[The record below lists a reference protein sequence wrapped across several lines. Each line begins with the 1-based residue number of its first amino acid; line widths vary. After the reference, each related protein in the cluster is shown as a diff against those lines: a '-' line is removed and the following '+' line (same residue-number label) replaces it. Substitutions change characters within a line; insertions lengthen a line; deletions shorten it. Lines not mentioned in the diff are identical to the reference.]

1 MLINVKELDYYLLQ
15 CITKLLFLLEIN
27 MVIIEDRGKQYK
39 LKVGD
44 VLKLPKISDKKP
56 KDKLQFAEIV
66 YYKNEKGETLIGNP
80 YVKDI
85 VVEATVLS
93 QIKDKKI
100 IVFKKKRRHNY
111 RRKIGHRQELTLVK
125 IENIFSSTEKK
136 KPKVSKNTE
145 EISKKTLETKGE
157 KNGS

>member
-1 MLINVKELDYYLLQ
+1 
-15 CITKLLFLLEIN
+15 
-27 MVIIEDRGKQYK
+27 MVIIQDRGKQYK

-44 VLKLPKISDKKP
+44 ILKLPKISDKKP
-56 KDKLQFAEIV
+56 KDKLKFAEIV
-66 YYKNEKGETLIGNP
+66 YYKNEKGEILIGSP

-111 RRKIGHRQELTLVK
+111 RRKIGHRQDLTLVK
-125 IENIFSSTEKK
+125 IENIFSSSEK
-136 KPKVSKNTE
+136 KPKVSKKTE
-145 EISKKTLETKGE
+145 ETSKKSLETKGE

>member
-1 MLINVKELDYYLLQ
+1 M
-15 CITKLLFLLEIN
+15 

-39 LKVGD
+39 VKVGD
-44 VLKLPKISDKKP
+44 LLKLPKISDKKP
-56 KDKLQFAEIV
+56 KDTLKFSDVIF
-66 YYKNEKGETLIGNP
+66 YKNEKGEVLIGSP
-80 YVKDI
+80 HVKGI
-85 VVEATVLS
+85 VVEASVIS

-125 IENIFSSTEKK
+125 IENILSSTEKK
-136 KPKVSKNTE
+136 QPKDSKAKDE
-145 EISKKTLETKGE
+145 GAKKSVEIKGE

>member
-1 MLINVKELDYYLLQ
+1 
-15 CITKLLFLLEIN
+15 

-56 KDKLQFAEIV
+56 KEKLQFTEVV
-66 YYKNEKGETLIGNP
+66 YHKNEKGEILIGSP

-125 IENIFSSTEKK
+125 IENIFNSTEKK
-136 KPKVSKNTE
+136 QPKVSKNTE
-145 EISKKTLETKGE
+145 EISKKSLETKGE

>member
-1 MLINVKELDYYLLQ
+1 
-15 CITKLLFLLEIN
+15 

-136 KPKVSKNTE
+136 KPKVTKNTE

>member
-1 MLINVKELDYYLLQ
+1 
-15 CITKLLFLLEIN
+15 

-39 LKVGD
+39 VKIGD
-44 VLKLPKISDKKP
+44 LLKLPKISDKKP

>member
-1 MLINVKELDYYLLQ
+1 
-15 CITKLLFLLEIN
+15 
-27 MVIIEDRGKQYK
+27 MVIIEDRGKQYR

-66 YYKNEKGETLIGNP
+66 YYKSEKGEILIGSP

-85 VVEATVLS
+85 VVEAIVLS

-111 RRKIGHRQELTLVK
+111 RRKIGHRQEFTLVK
-125 IENIFSSTEKK
+125 VENIFTSNEKK
-136 KPKVSKNTE
+136 QPKVLKKTE
-145 EISKKTLETKGE
+145 EISKKSLETKGE

>member
-1 MLINVKELDYYLLQ
+1 
-15 CITKLLFLLEIN
+15 

-66 YYKNEKGETLIGNP
+66 YYKNEKGEILIGSP

-136 KPKVSKNTE
+136 KPKSTKKAE
-145 EISKKTLETKGE
+145 EISKKSLDTKGE

>member
-1 MLINVKELDYYLLQ
+1 
-15 CITKLLFLLEIN
+15 
-27 MVIIEDRGKQYK
+27 MVIIEDRGKQYR

-44 VLKLPKISDKKP
+44 VIKLPKVSDKKP
-56 KDKLQFAEIV
+56 KDKLKFSEII
-66 YYKNEKGETLIGNP
+66 YYKNEKGEVLIGNP
-80 YVKDI
+80 YVKDV
-85 VVEATVLS
+85 VVEGTVVS

-125 IENIFSSTEKK
+125 IENIFISTEKEQ
-136 KPKVSKNTE
+136 PKVSKKTD
-145 EISKKTLETKGE
+145 EISKKSLGTKGE

>member
-27 MVIIEDRGKQYK
+27 MVIIQDRGKQYK

-44 VLKLPKISDKKP
+44 ILKLPKISDKKP
-56 KDKLQFAEIV
+56 KDKLKFAEIV
-66 YYKNEKGETLIGNP
+66 YYKSEKGEILIGSP

-111 RRKIGHRQELTLVK
+111 RRKIGHRQDLTLVK
-125 IENIFSSTEKK
+125 IENIFSSSEK
-136 KPKVSKNTE
+136 KPKVSKKTE
-145 EISKKTLETKGE
+145 ETSKKSLETKGE

>member
-1 MLINVKELDYYLLQ
+1 
-15 CITKLLFLLEIN
+15 

-44 VLKLPKISDKKP
+44 ILKLPKISDKKP
-56 KDKLQFAEIV
+56 KDKLQFAEII
-66 YYKNEKGETLIGNP
+66 YYKNEKGEILIGSP

-136 KPKVSKNTE
+136 QPKSSKKAE
-145 EISKKTLETKGE
+145 AISKESLDTKGE

>member
-1 MLINVKELDYYLLQ
+1 MLISVKELDYYLLQ

-66 YYKNEKGETLIGNP
+66 YYKNEKGEILIGSP

-111 RRKIGHRQELTLVK
+111 RRKIGHRQDLTLVK

-136 KPKVSKNTE
+136 PKVSTTTGE
-145 EISKKTLETKGE
+145 TSKKSLETKGE
-157 KNGS
+157 K

>member
-1 MLINVKELDYYLLQ
+1 
-15 CITKLLFLLEIN
+15 

-136 KPKVSKNTE
+136 NQKFQK
-145 EISKKTLETKGE
+145 ILRRFQKKL
-157 KNGS
+157 

>member
-1 MLINVKELDYYLLQ
+1 
-15 CITKLLFLLEIN
+15 
-27 MVIIEDRGKQYK
+27 MVIIQDRGKQYK

-44 VLKLPKISDKKP
+44 ILKLPKISDKKP

-66 YYKNEKGETLIGNP
+66 YYKSEKGEILIGSP

-111 RRKIGHRQELTLVK
+111 RRKIGHRQDLTLVK
-125 IENIFSSTEKK
+125 IENIFSSNEK
-136 KPKVSKNTE
+136 KPKVSKKTE
-145 EISKKTLETKGE
+145 ETSKKSLETKGE

>member
-1 MLINVKELDYYLLQ
+1 
-15 CITKLLFLLEIN
+15 

-56 KDKLQFAEIV
+56 KDKLQFTEIV
-66 YYKNEKGETLIGNP
+66 YHKNEKGEILIGSP

-136 KPKVSKNTE
+136 QPKV
-145 EISKKTLETKGE
+145 SKKTLETKGE

>member
-1 MLINVKELDYYLLQ
+1 
-15 CITKLLFLLEIN
+15 

-39 LKVGD
+39 VKVGD
-44 VLKLPKISDKKP
+44 LLKLPKISDKKP
-56 KDKLQFAEIV
+56 KDTLKFSDIIF
-66 YYKNEKGETLIGNP
+66 YKNEKGEVLIGSP
-80 YVKDI
+80 HVKGI
-85 VVEATVLS
+85 VVEASVIS

-125 IENIFSSTEKK
+125 IENILSSTEKK
-136 KPKVSKNTE
+136 QPKDSKVKDE
-145 EISKKTLETKGE
+145 GAKKSLEIKGE

>member
-1 MLINVKELDYYLLQ
+1 
-15 CITKLLFLLEIN
+15 

-66 YYKNEKGETLIGNP
+66 YYKNEKGEILIGSP

-85 VVEATVLS
+85 VVQATVLS

-136 KPKVSKNTE
+136 QPKV
-145 EISKKTLETKGE
+145 SKKTLETKGE

>member
-1 MLINVKELDYYLLQ
+1 
-15 CITKLLFLLEIN
+15 

-44 VLKLPKISDKKP
+44 VLKLPKISNKKP
-56 KDKLQFAEIV
+56 KDKFQFSEII
-66 YYKNEKGETLIGNP
+66 YYKNEKGEVLIGSP

-85 VVEATVLS
+85 VVEATILS

-100 IVFKKKRRHNY
+100 VVFKKKRRHNY

-125 IENIFSSTEKK
+125 IENILSSTQNTQ
-136 KPKVSKNTE
+136 PKVSKK
-145 EISKKTLETKGE
+145 IDDDSKKSLETKGE